1 MPARVCSSELLVSKL
16 AEAAFSSLVRL
27 ESAEVVRLIDVAP
40 DSAPQQV
47 FCCGSVPDL
56 AAELW
61 AAALPDQEVA
71 QLQTF
76 FALSRAEPVRAPRS
90 SVCVK
95 EQPYA

>member
-1 MPARVCSSELLVSKL
+1 LPARVCSSKLLVSKL
-16 AEAAFSSLVRL
+16 AEAAFSCLVRL
-27 ESAEVVRLIDVAP
+27 GSVAVARSLDAAR
-40 DSAPQQV
+40 DSAPQQA
-47 FCCGSVPDL
+47 FCCGSVQDL
-56 AAELW
+56 SAELW

-76 FALSRAEPVRAPRS
+76 FALSRAEPVRPPHS